1 MEKDL
6 LKARI
11 EAMLFAYGKNI
22 DVKVLSDILEIDKK
36 EVIEVIQQMQKEF
49 EAQNRGIKIIKVN
62 DGYQMCTKEEFYS
75 DICVLFENRSKPTL
89 STAAL
94 EVLSIV
100 AYNPKITRSQI
111 EDVRRC

>member
-22 DVKVLSDILEIDKK
+22 DVKVISDILEIDKK

-49 EAQNRGIKIIKVN
+49 EDQNRGIKIIKVN

-75 DICVLFENRSKPTL
+75 DICVLFENRSAL
-89 STAAL
+89 ST
-94 EVLSIV
+94 
-100 AYNPKITRSQI
+100 RI
-111 EDVRRC
+111 ESASDTL